1 MQLSKRRSAHLSAA
15 YAIGAAFEKTA
26 GGWRWMAG
34 LCAIPAGI
42 QIVALVFLPDSPRQL
57 IVKGRFKPAKNAL
70 KKIYPYET
78 DEQLDVKIEFLQ
90 QEAALQAKILASE
103 SLKKRIKDIVL
114 VGSNRRALI
123 IACGLQLFQQLSG
136 FNTLM

>member
-1 MQLSKRRSAHLSAA
+1 
-15 YAIGAAFEKTA
+15 
-26 GGWRWMAG
+26 MAG

-57 IVKGRFKPAKNAL
+57 IVKNKFRLAKNAL

-78 DEQLDVKIEFLQ
+78 DEQLDAKIEFLQ
-90 QEAALQAKILASE
+90 DEAALQAKILASE
-103 SLKKRIKDIVL
+103 PLKKRVKDIIL
-114 VGSNRRALI
+114 IGSNRRALT
-123 IACGLQLFQQLSG
+123 IAVGLQLFQQLSG